1 MLTNQRLLPSVLP
14 ETDQTH
20 SIMNMKKLFL
30 TLTTV
35 AFVIGGFAGE
45 LGQPAAPLKIAE
57 WAKGK
62 PVDLAA
68 VKDKQVVVVEFW
80 ATWCGPCIQ
89 SIPHLTEMQKK
100 FKDVLFVGVSTEKSD
115 VIKKFVAKM
124 GDKMDYNVAIDDDGK
139 TSAGYMEEF
148 GIGGIPHA
156 FIVDKQGRVV
166 WHGHPMDGLD
176 KAIAEVLAGKLDI
189 EAAKKRQAAMKKLEA
204 FAEAVSGGTSEG
216 KLDAMAKELEVLD
229 AELGGIQPG
238 QKFDAKQ
245 IRKEVKFRSLMNDYQ
260 LVMRSGKGG
269 TNQARIEKLL
279 EENAPQ
285 SFNLAEFKESMNL
298 NKLFANYYYAVT
310 GKRDADKLAEFGK
323 ELSETKTTNV
333 RALNQ
338 WAWVILTD
346 EGIKDRDLPLATK
359 LAKAAVDA
367 SGGKEANVLDTYAH
381 ALFDSGKTAEAIVQQ
396 KKAIAAAEDDEAKKE
411 LSETLKKYE
420 AK

>member
-1 MLTNQRLLPSVLP
+1 
-14 ETDQTH
+14 
-20 SIMNMKKLFL
+20 MKKLFL
-30 TLTTV
+30 ALITV
-35 AFVIGGFAGE
+35 AFAISGFAGE
-45 LGQPAAPLKIAE
+45 LGQPAAPLKIVE

-80 ATWCGPCIQ
+80 ATWCPPCIT

-100 FKDVLFVGVSTEKSD
+100 FKDVLFVGVSAEKAD
-115 VIKKFVAKM
+115 VVKKFVAKM

-176 KAIAEVLAGKLDI
+176 KAVEQVLAGKLDI
-189 EAAKKRQAAMKKLEA
+189 EAAKKRQDAMKKLEA
-204 FAEAVSGGTSEG
+204 FAEAVGSGASET
-216 KLDAMAKELEVLD
+216 KLDAMAKELEALD

-238 QKFDAKQ
+238 QKFDAKE
-245 IRKEVKFRSLMNDYQ
+245 IRKTVKFQSLMRDYQ
-260 LVMRSGKGG
+260 LAARSGKGG
-269 TNQARIEKLL
+269 TNLARIEKLL
-279 EENAPQ
+279 EENAPKD
-285 SFNLAEFKESMNL
+285 FNLTEFKESMNL
-298 NKLFANYYYAVT
+298 SKMFANYYYAVT
-310 GKRDADKLAEFGK
+310 GKRDADKLAEFTK
-323 ELSETKTTNV
+323 ELSETKTTSF

-346 EGIKDRDLPLATK
+346 ANIKNRDLPLATK

-367 SGGKEANVLDTYAH
+367 SGGKEFAVLDTYAH

-396 KKAIAAAEDDEAKKE
+396 KKAIAAAEDEDMKKE
-411 LSETLKKYE
+411 LGETLKKYE